1 MPVLKILKRH
11 GISVAILMAC
21 SIASVPLWANT
32 PQQKPLSP
40 EEIRLQQQAK
50 KFKDF
55 IPDQYFLFDAVEGDL
70 NQDGQKDAVL
80 IVKKID
86 PKGWVNH
93 PDQGKLDR
101 NRRGILVLLQ
111 NQFKYQ
117 KLMQNLTAFSSENEE
132 GGVYFPPELSVD
144 IRKNI
149 LGIHYGHGRYGYWS
163 YKFRLEQ
170 QDMRLIGYDLS
181 SNHGPY
187 TDYRVSINFLSKQKK
202 HSQNMNLADRDLQ
215 EKFKHTWSKVNY
227 SPIYLSKIKD
237 FDELNFE

>member
-1 MPVLKILKRH
+1 MPVQTTKRH
-11 GISVAILMAC
+11 GLAVAILITC
-21 SIASVPLWANT
+21 SIASVQVLAKT
-32 PQQKPLSP
+32 QQQKTLSP
-40 EEIRLQQQAK
+40 EEIKLQQQAK
-50 KFKDF
+50 KFKAH

-70 NQDGQKDAVL
+70 NQDGHKDAVL

-93 PDQGKLDR
+93 PDQGRLDR
-101 NRRGILVLLQ
+101 NRRGIVVLLQ
-111 NQFKYQ
+111 NQGKYQ

-132 GGVYFPPELSVD
+132 GGVYFSPQLSVD

-149 LGIHYGHGRYGYWS
+149 LEIHYGHGRYGYWT

-181 SNHGPY
+181 SNRGPY
-187 TDYRVSINFLSKQKK
+187 TDYRVSINFLSNQRK
-202 HSQNMNLADRDLQ
+202 HSQNINLADRDLE
-215 EKFKHTWSKVNY
+215 EKFKHTWSRVNY
-227 SPIYLSKIKD
+227 SPIYLSQIKD